1 MSHENLQKVRLD
13 KFVQGGQALGLLE
26 SGKKIFVWGGLP
38 TELVE
43 VRVTRS
49 KSSYAEGIVENIIE
63 PSNERIE
70 PKEPASYLSTSPW
83 QIMDYNY
90 ETQVKKQLVID
101 ASEQHSVVLP
111 EFEVA
116 NEVDE
121 SSSYGYRNK
130 MEYSFYGDE
139 KGVHLALFKRG
150 THYKS
155 IVEGSKLADPEID
168 RSAQEIL
175 ELLKSKNV
183 RAGDL
188 KSLIIRTSNNGDNVG
203 CLFVKTEDFPTIDVP
218 SIFTGF
224 SVYHSNPKSPASVAT
239 KLLQESGKNFLSES
253 INGNSINFGSLGF
266 FQVNIPVFE
275 QAIQRI
281 SKYVGNH
288 QIIDMYGGVG
298 TITTAL
304 GSKNATIIESDSANI
319 EYAQVNTK
327 DLDAQII
334 HESGEKALEHIVKD
348 KILVVDP
355 PRAGLHHK
363 VVGAINEVKPKSLVY
378 LSCNPVTMMRDLSLI
393 DNYKIVDFTVYNFFP
408 RTPHIE
414 CLAVLE
420 LK

>member
-38 TELVE
+38 AELVE
-43 VRVTRS
+43 VRVTRN

-83 QIMDYNY
+83 QIMDYGY

-168 RSAQEIL
+168 KSAQEIL

-203 CLFVKTEDFPTIDVP
+203 CLFVKTE
-218 SIFTGF
+218 
-224 SVYHSNPKSPASVAT
+224 
-239 KLLQESGKNFLSES
+239 
-253 INGNSINFGSLGF
+253 
-266 FQVNIPVFE
+266 
-275 QAIQRI
+275 
-281 SKYVGNH
+281 
-288 QIIDMYGGVG
+288 
-298 TITTAL
+298 
-304 GSKNATIIESDSANI
+304 
-319 EYAQVNTK
+319 
-327 DLDAQII
+327 
-334 HESGEKALEHIVKD
+334 
-348 KILVVDP
+348 
-355 PRAGLHHK
+355 
-363 VVGAINEVKPKSLVY
+363 
-378 LSCNPVTMMRDLSLI
+378 
-393 DNYKIVDFTVYNFFP
+393 
-408 RTPHIE
+408 E
-414 CLAVLE
+414 CLVISP
-420 LK
+420 

>member
-1 MSHENLQKVRLD
+1 MPNSNLQKVRLD

-43 VRVTRS
+43 VRVTRN
-49 KSSYAEGIVENIIE
+49 KSSYSEGIVENIIE
-63 PSNERIE
+63 PSTERIE
-70 PKEPASYLSTSPW
+70 PLEPASYLSTSPW
-83 QIMDYNY
+83 QIMDYSY

-101 ASEQHSVVLP
+101 ASEQHSVALP

-121 SSSYGYRNK
+121 SSSYSYRNK

-155 IVEGSKLADPEID
+155 IVKGSKLADPAID
-168 RSAQEIL
+168 KSAQKIL
-175 ELLKSKNV
+175 ELLKDKNV

-203 CLFVKTEDFPTIDVP
+203 CLFVKTEEFLDVDVP

-224 SVYHSNPKSPASVAT
+224 SVYYSNPKSPASVPT
-239 KLLQESGKNFLSES
+239 KLLQKSGKNSLSES
-253 INGNSINFGSLGF
+253 INGNLIHFGSLGF

-275 QAIQRI
+275 QTIQRI
-281 SKYVGNH
+281 SKYVGTQ

-319 EYAQVNTK
+319 EYAQMNTK
-327 DLDAQII
+327 DLRAQVIN
-334 HESGEKALEHIVKD
+334 ESGEKALEYITKD

-355 PRAGLHHK
+355 PRAGLHQK
-363 VVGAINEVKPKSLVY
+363 VVDTINEVRPKSLVY

-393 DNYKIVDFTVYNFFP
+393 ENYTIVDFTVYNFFP

-414 CLAVLE
+414 CLAVLK

>member
-1 MSHENLQKVRLD
+1 MPNPDLQKVRLD

-43 VRVTRS
+43 VRVTRN

-63 PSNERIE
+63 PSSERIE
-70 PKEPASYLSTSPW
+70 PKEPTSYLSTSPW
-83 QIMDYNY
+83 QIMDYGY

-111 EFEVA
+111 QFKVA
-116 NEVDE
+116 NDIDE

-139 KGVHLALFKRG
+139 NGVHLALFKRG

-155 IVEGSKLADPEID
+155 IVEGSKLADPTID
-168 RSAQEIL
+168 KSAQKIV
-175 ELLKSKNV
+175 ELLKNKNV

-224 SVYHSNPKSPASVAT
+224 SVYYSNPKSPASVAT
-239 KLLQESGKNFLSES
+239 KLLQESGSNFLSES
-253 INGNSINFGSLGF
+253 INGNLINFGSLGF
-266 FQVNIPVFE
+266 FQVNTPVFE

-281 SKYVGNH
+281 SKYAGNQ

-298 TITTAL
+298 TITVAL
-304 GSKNATIIESDSANI
+304 GSKNATIIESDPANI
-319 EYAQVNTK
+319 EYALKNTK
-327 DLDAQII
+327 DLNAEVI
-334 HESGEKALEHIVKD
+334 HESGEKALEHIAKD
-348 KILVVDP
+348 KILIVDP
-355 PRAGLHHK
+355 PRAGLHTK
-363 VVGAINEVKPKSLVY
+363 VVDTINEIVPKSLIY
-378 LSCNPVTMMRDLSLI
+378 LSCNPVTMMRDLALLEK
-393 DNYKIVDFTVYNFFP
+393 YKIIDFTVYNFFP